1 MESESKIGPQ
11 TDQPS
16 SQEPAEHV
24 ANAHQL
30 LKTLSEKLS
39 LAQHPELQDAI
50 TKLELA
56 LAQLNIN
63 TGGMF

>member
-1 MESESKIGPQ
+1 MESESKTGPQ
-11 TDQPS
+11 TDQPTAH
-16 SQEPAEHV
+16 PAEHV
-24 ANAHQL
+24 ASAHQL

-39 LAQHPELQDAI
+39 LAQHPELQEAI
-50 TKLELA
+50 NKLEMA